1 MNKLLIL
8 IMVLLMSTAVRPTG
22 AEETMQLE
30 EVVVTATRAEE
41 EIEKIS
47 SNVTVITREEI
58 RKSTATTVQDLLRNE
73 EGLIIRD
80 LYGTGTKSTVDMRGF
95 GRGIN
100 TTVLIDGKKVNNIDL
115 SGVDWNLIPL
125 ENVERIEIVRGGGS
139 VLYGDNAIAG
149 VINIITKKGRKLKPE
164 IELDA
169 RIESYS
175 GNKEHFTVRGAA
187 ERLSYFLLLKRRE
200 TDGYRDNSEFD
211 ANDVNSNVM
220 LSITDYLH
228 LDINAGYHEDQ
239 QGLPGGLTKIEVDNN
254 RRQTTEP
261 RNGVDYDQYFYGANL
276 VLSLGWGEIEAG
288 YKFNSRELADKLSGD
303 LGGTI
308 FNSDT
313 ERDTDTDDIKL
324 KLTARPNL
332 YGYKNILVAGFDY
345 SRSNVDNKNVFD
357 FFGIST
363 TLAEITKREAGFY
376 IENELFLSDSLI
388 FTAGYR
394 YTEARYKDSVT
405 TDFSSGSGSQKFN
418 ENAIKAGLAY
428 NYADGAKLFASY
440 SRGFRLPT
448 TDELFSFDGSIVRL
462 KSERADTYEVGIVH
476 PFRKN
481 FRTRLTLYR
490 MNVRDELFLNP
501 FIGFFGENEN
511 IDKTRHQGAEI
522 GFTAEVLDFISF
534 FGNYTYTEVEF
545 KSDPYKGNTLPLIPR
560 HSANLGVDIKLKDSI
575 LLALKANWVGKHF
588 LENDVENNKEKLP
601 SYLTADMK
609 FSYQYK
615 MVTAYFGVN
624 NIFNEK
630 YSEYGAFGASSGN
643 IKFYPAPERNYY
655 GGIRISL

>member
-1 MNKLLIL
+1 MKRFVIL
-8 IMVLLMSTAVRPTG
+8 MLVVLMAGTVG
-22 AEETMQLE
+22 AEETIKLKD
-30 EVVVTATRAEE
+30 VVVTATRAEE

-47 SNVTVITREEI
+47 SNVTVITQEKIE
-58 RKSTATTVQDLLRNE
+58 KSTATTVQDLLRNE

-149 VINIITKKGRKLKPE
+149 VINIITKKGRKRKPE
-164 IELDA
+164 IEFDA
-169 RIESYS
+169 RLESYS
-175 GNKEHFTVRGAA
+175 GNREHFTIRGAT

-211 ANDVNSNVM
+211 ADDVNANATV
-220 LSITDYLH
+220 SITDNVY
-228 LDINAGYHEDQ
+228 LDINAGYHEDH
-239 QGLPGGLTKIEVDNN
+239 QGLPGGLTESEVDDD

-261 RNGVDYDQYFYGANL
+261 LNGVDYDQYFYGANL
-276 VLSLGWGEIEAG
+276 VFSTGWGEIEAG
-288 YKFNSRELADKLSGD
+288 YSFNSRELDDKLAGD
-303 LGGTI
+303 FGGGSL
-308 FNSDT
+308 FSSDT
-313 ERDTDTDDIKL
+313 KRDTDTDDIKL
-324 KLTARPNL
+324 KLTARPQL
-332 YGYKNILVAGFDY
+332 FGYKNILVAGFDY
-345 SRSNVDNKNVFD
+345 SRSEVDNKNVFD
-357 FFGIST
+357 FSGTST

-376 IENELFLSDSLI
+376 IENELFLSDRLI

-394 YTEARYKDSVT
+394 YTEAKYKDRVT
-405 TDFSSGSGSQKFN
+405 TEFSSGKGSQTFN
-418 ENAIKAGLAY
+418 ENAVKAGLAY

-448 TDELFSFDGSIVRL
+448 TDELFAFDGAIIRL
-462 KSERADTYEVGIVH
+462 KAERADTYEVGIVH

-481 FRTRLTLYR
+481 FRTRLTVYH
-490 MNVRDELFLNP
+490 MDVRDELFLDP
-501 FIGFFGENEN
+501 FIGFFGENAN
-511 IDKTRHQGAEI
+511 IDKTEHQGAEI
-522 GFTAEVLDFISF
+522 GFSAEVLDFISF
-534 FGNYTYTEVEF
+534 YGNYTYTEAEF

-560 HSANLGVDIKLKDSI
+560 HSFNLGADVRLNDSI
-575 LLALKANWVGKHF
+575 LLVLKANWIGKRY

-609 FSYQYK
+609 CSYTYK
-615 MVTAYFGVN
+615 MITAYIGVN
-624 NIFNEK
+624 NIFNKE

-643 IKFYPAPERNYY
+643 IKFYPAPERSYY

>member
-1 MNKLLIL
+1 MKRFIILIL
-8 IMVLLMSTAVRPTG
+8 VVLMAATAG
-22 AEETMQLE
+22 AEETIKLK

-47 SNVTVITREEI
+47 SSVTVITQEEI
-58 RKSTATTVQDLLRNE
+58 EKSTAITVQDLLRNE

-100 TTVLIDGKKVNNIDL
+100 TTVLVDGKKVNNIDL

-139 VLYGDNAIAG
+139 VLYGDNALAG
-149 VINIITKKGRKLKPE
+149 VINIITKKGRKRKPE
-164 IELDA
+164 IEFDA
-169 RIESYS
+169 RLESYS
-175 GNKEHFTVRGAA
+175 GNREHFTIRGAT
-187 ERLSYFLLLKRRE
+187 ERLSYFLFLKHRE

-211 ANDVNSNVM
+211 ANDVSSNVM
-220 LSITDYLH
+220 LRITDVLH
-228 LDINAGYHEDQ
+228 LDINAGYHEDH
-239 QGLPGGLTKIEVDNN
+239 QGLPGGLTEIEVDDD
-254 RRQTTEP
+254 RRQTTESL
-261 RNGVDYDQYFYGANL
+261 NGVDYDQYFYGANL

-288 YKFNSRELADKLSGD
+288 YKFNSRELTDKLAGD
-303 LGGTI
+303 LGGGSL

-324 KLTARPNL
+324 KLTARPSL
-332 YGYKNILVAGFDY
+332 YDYKNILVAGFDY
-345 SRSNVDNKNVFD
+345 ARSKVDNKNVFD
-357 FFGIST
+357 FMGEST

-376 IENELFLSDSLI
+376 IENELFITDSVI

-394 YTEARYKDSVT
+394 YTEAKYKDSVT
-405 TDFSSGSGSQKFN
+405 TDFSSGKGSQKFN
-418 ENAIKAGLAY
+418 ENAVKAGLAY

-448 TDELFSFDGSIVRL
+448 TDELFAFDGTIVRL
-462 KSERADTYEVGIVH
+462 KSERADTYEIGIVH

-481 FRTRLTLYR
+481 VRTRLTVYH
-490 MNVRDELFLNP
+490 MKVRDELFLNP
-501 FIGFFGENEN
+501 AIGFFGENEN
-511 IDKTRHQGAEI
+511 IDKTKHQGAEI
-522 GFTAEVLDFISF
+522 GFTAELFDFLSF
-534 FGNYTYTEVEF
+534 FGNYTYTEAEF
-545 KSDPYKGNTLPLIPR
+545 ESDPYKGNTIPLIPR
-560 HSANLGVDIKLKDSI
+560 HSFNLGADIKLNESI
-575 LLALKANWVGKHF
+575 LLALKTNWIGKRF
-588 LENDVENNKEKLP
+588 LENDVENIKEKLP

-615 MVTAYFGVN
+615 MVTAYIGVN
-624 NIFNEK
+624 NIFNKE
-630 YSEYGAFGASSGN
+630 YSEYGAFGSSSGN